1 MVEKVLHGLG
11 YHMRNNILFQDNT
24 STITMA
30 KNGRACLGKQNR
42 AIDIRYF
49 AICDAIEVGDV
60 EIKHIST
67 DEMIVD
73 YFTKCLQGKKFF
85 DFRRMILG
93 M

>member
-1 MVEKVLHGLG
+1 MVKKLHGLG

-30 KNGRACLGKQNR
+30 KNGRACLGKQNW

-49 AICDAIEVGDV
+49 AIRDAIEVGDV

-67 DEMIVD
+67 DEMIAD
-73 YFTKCLQGKKFF
+73 SFTKCLQGKKFF
-85 DFRRMILG
+85 DFRKMILG